1 MRLLIGTIL
10 IFFMWGIA
18 SAETISVA
26 VHSAS
31 LLSSPSDSGSMVV
44 LQMPEHYPL
53 KILEKKGDFY
63 YVADFVGRSGWIH
76 KSKVNKTRGVV
87 VAKNI
92 ANLRKGPGTGHE
104 IAFQAEQGVAFKI
117 IGQQEDW
124 LNVAYEDG
132 KTAWIYKALVWG
144 L

>member
-1 MRLLIGTIL
+1 MRLFLGTIL

-26 VHSAS
+26 VQSAS
-31 LLSSPSDSGSMVV
+31 LLSSPSDNRSMVV

-53 KILEKKGDFY
+53 TILEDTKDFY
-63 YVADFVGRSGWIH
+63 YVSDFVGRTGWIH
-76 KSKVNKTRGVV
+76 KSDVSESKGVV
-87 VAKNI
+87 VINRI
-92 ANLRKGPGTGHE
+92 ANLRKGPGTDHE

-132 KTAWIYKALVWG
+132 KTAWIYKTLVWG
-144 L
+144 F